1 MSTYE
6 TIGRLHG
13 NGADGILSQV
23 LGHLK
28 DKTVT
33 LTFDL
38 ERIENFGKLLIE
50 LQKMLIA
57 VVGLSRMDEYL
68 EGKEFTS

>member
-1 MSTYE
+1 LDGLTSVSALLSTYE

-28 DKTVT
+28 DETVT
-33 LTFDL
+33 LTVDL
-38 ERIENFGKLLIE
+38 ERIENFGKLLVELLFIE
-50 LQKMLIA
+50 I
-57 VVGLSRMDEYL
+57 
-68 EGKEFTS
+68 